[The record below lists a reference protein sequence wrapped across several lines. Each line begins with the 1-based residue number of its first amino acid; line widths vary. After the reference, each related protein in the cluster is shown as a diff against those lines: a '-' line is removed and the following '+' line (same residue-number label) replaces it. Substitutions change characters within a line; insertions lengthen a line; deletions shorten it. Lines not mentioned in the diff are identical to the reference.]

1 MTLRNDL
8 FLAKVLNTELKYQY
22 LKNTPRFQRND
33 KGSIEGA
40 KRYLATNTRS
50 PLYVNTIIYGMVS
63 VIFGTETLSSKSVIS
78 GDSFILFMLLLI
90 LAIMS
95 DTQFYR
101 GIWDMKLLS
110 PLTQL
115 PLKVERRVI
124 PLSLFLYNEFYLPFV
139 TIPAGV
145 IISIG
150 LKILFR

>member
-1 MTLRNDL
+1 MALRNDL

-33 KGSIEGA
+33 KDSIGRA

-50 PLYVNTIIYGMVS
+50 SLYVNTIVYGMVS
-63 VIFGTETLSSKSVIS
+63 VIFGAGTLNSKNSIS

-90 LAIMS
+90 LGIMS

-110 PLTQL
+110 PLAQL
-115 PLKVERRVI
+115 PLKVERR
-124 PLSLFLYNEFYLPFV
+124 
-139 TIPAGV
+139 
-145 IISIG
+145 
-150 LKILFR
+150 